1 MAAPDI
7 ALDKG
12 LPVNRD
18 AERFVLGSVLLDD
31 SLFIQVAGVLQAEDF
46 ALEEHRRI
54 FLRMA
59 ELQERNERIDRVTV
73 FNELLKHNEAET
85 CGGLSYLI
93 SLDDG
98 LPRISNIDSYVR
110 IVRDKSMLAA
120 HSFLFAFEEASFDRY

>member
-1 MAAPDI
+1 MEHCFTMAAPDI

-12 LPVNRD
+12 LPINRD

-59 ELQERNERIDRVTV
+59 ELQERNERIDRVTI

-98 LPRISNIDSYVR
+98 LPRISNIDSYV
-110 IVRDKSMLAA
+110 
-120 HSFLFAFEEASFDRY
+120 